1 MKEIRAAARER
12 MKGHCRVCPVCDG
25 KACSGEVP
33 GMGGLGTGASFRNNR
48 EALNACKLNM
58 TALHDAREPRT
69 NCTILG
75 IDLSFPVM
83 AAPIGGVSFNMSD
96 AMSEDDYIF
105 AILEGSRAAGVIG
118 CTGDG
123 VPPFIID
130 AAIKALKACN
140 GHGIPFIKPWEGKE
154 LFEKIDRVLA
164 DGSPIL
170 GVDVD
175 AAGLITLRKM
185 GRPVM
190 PMSVTELE
198 TVVRYVHDMGR
209 KFIVKGIM
217 TPDDAHRAIDAG
229 CDAIVVSNHGGRV
242 LDHCPGTATV
252 LPAIADAVRGKITIL
267 ADGAVRDGVDVLKML
282 ALGADAV
289 LVGRPLCIAA
299 IGGGVEG
306 VTKYWQ
312 QMQGQ
317 LVQAMLLTG
326 CASLADVREHI
337 IYRGPRHR
345 RPPLPAPAAGS
356 FFQRTSSCSFP
367 WIPTVVSPAA
377 CAFPTACPARW
388 AWTRK
393 ATPTS
398 RTNACACT
406 ATTAWPF
413 APRAP
418 SAWTGTILTPPVA
431 SSMPGPSPNSW
442 RPSSRAAAPCAS
454 TGRRTWIRLC
464 CSRCWT

>member
-1 MKEIRAAARER
+1 
-12 MKGHCRVCPVCDG
+12 
-25 KACSGEVP
+25 
-33 GMGGLGTGASFRNNR
+33 
-48 EALNACKLNM
+48 
-58 TALHDAREPRT
+58 
-69 NCTILG
+69 
-75 IDLSFPVM
+75 
-83 AAPIGGVSFNMSD
+83 
-96 AMSEDDYIF
+96 MSEDDYIF

-130 AAIKALKACN
+130 AVVKALKACN

-252 LPAIADAVRGKITIL
+252 LPAIADAVRGRITIL

-306 VTKYWQ
+306 VTRYWQ

-337 IYRGPRHR
+337 IYRG
-345 RPPLPAPAAGS
+345 
-356 FFQRTSSCSFP
+356 
-367 WIPTVVSPAA
+367 
-377 CAFPTACPARW
+377 
-388 AWTRK
+388 
-393 ATPTS
+393 
-398 RTNACACT
+398 
-406 ATTAWPF
+406 
-413 APRAP
+413 
-418 SAWTGTILTPPVA
+418 
-431 SSMPGPSPNSW
+431 
-442 RPSSRAAAPCAS
+442 
-454 TGRRTWIRLC
+454 
-464 CSRCWT
+464 

>member
-25 KACSGEVP
+25 KACAGEVP
-33 GMGGLGTGASFRNNR
+33 GMGGLGT
-48 EALNACKLNM
+48 
-58 TALHDAREPRT
+58 EPRT
-69 NCTILG
+69 GCTILG

-130 AAIKALKACN
+130 AAVKALKACN

-252 LPAIADAVRGKITIL
+252 LPAIADAVRGRITIL

-306 VTKYWQ
+306 VTRYWQ

-337 IYRGPRHR
+337 IYRG
-345 RPPLPAPAAGS
+345 
-356 FFQRTSSCSFP
+356 
-367 WIPTVVSPAA
+367 
-377 CAFPTACPARW
+377 
-388 AWTRK
+388 
-393 ATPTS
+393 
-398 RTNACACT
+398 
-406 ATTAWPF
+406 
-413 APRAP
+413 
-418 SAWTGTILTPPVA
+418 
-431 SSMPGPSPNSW
+431 
-442 RPSSRAAAPCAS
+442 
-454 TGRRTWIRLC
+454 
-464 CSRCWT
+464 

>member
-25 KACSGEVP
+25 KACAGEVP

-69 NCTILG
+69 GCTILG

-130 AAIKALKACN
+130 AAVKALKACN

-229 CDAIVVSNHGGRV
+229 CDAIVVS
-242 LDHCPGTATV
+242 TA
-252 LPAIADAVRGKITIL
+252 
-267 ADGAVRDGVDVLKML
+267 
-282 ALGADAV
+282 
-289 LVGRPLCIAA
+289 
-299 IGGGVEG
+299 
-306 VTKYWQ
+306 
-312 QMQGQ
+312 
-317 LVQAMLLTG
+317 
-326 CASLADVREHI
+326 
-337 IYRGPRHR
+337 
-345 RPPLPAPAAGS
+345 PAPPPCCPPSPMPCAAGS
-356 FFQRTSSCSFP
+356 PS
-367 WIPTVVSPAA
+367 W
-377 CAFPTACPARW
+377 PTAPCVT
-388 AWTRK
+388 AWT
-393 ATPTS
+393 
-398 RTNACACT
+398 
-406 ATTAWPF
+406 
-413 APRAP
+413 
-418 SAWTGTILTPPVA
+418 
-431 SSMPGPSPNSW
+431 
-442 RPSSRAAAPCAS
+442 
-454 TGRRTWIRLC
+454 
-464 CSRCWT
+464 CSRCWPWAPTPCWWAARSASRPSAAVWKA

>member
-130 AAIKALKACN
+130 AAVKALKACN

-198 TVVRYVHDMGR
+198 TVVRYVHDMGA
-209 KFIVKGIM
+209 
-217 TPDDAHRAIDAG
+217 PSHAAE
-229 CDAIVVSNHGGRV
+229 
-242 LDHCPGTATV
+242 
-252 LPAIADAVRGKITIL
+252 
-267 ADGAVRDGVDVLKML
+267 
-282 ALGADAV
+282 ALEMGADAV

-337 IYRGPRHR
+337 IYRG
-345 RPPLPAPAAGS
+345 
-356 FFQRTSSCSFP
+356 
-367 WIPTVVSPAA
+367 
-377 CAFPTACPARW
+377 
-388 AWTRK
+388 
-393 ATPTS
+393 
-398 RTNACACT
+398 
-406 ATTAWPF
+406 
-413 APRAP
+413 
-418 SAWTGTILTPPVA
+418 
-431 SSMPGPSPNSW
+431 
-442 RPSSRAAAPCAS
+442 
-454 TGRRTWIRLC
+454 
-464 CSRCWT
+464 

>member
-130 AAIKALKACN
+130 AAVKALKACN

-229 CDAIVVSNHGGRV
+229 CGSISAADS
-242 LDHCPGTATV
+242 TV
-252 LPAIADAVRGKITIL
+252 P
-267 ADGAVRDGVDVLKML
+267 
-282 ALGADAV
+282 
-289 LVGRPLCIAA
+289 
-299 IGGGVEG
+299 
-306 VTKYWQ
+306 
-312 QMQGQ
+312 
-317 LVQAMLLTG
+317 
-326 CASLADVREHI
+326 
-337 IYRGPRHR
+337 
-345 RPPLPAPAAGS
+345 
-356 FFQRTSSCSFP
+356 
-367 WIPTVVSPAA
+367 
-377 CAFPTACPARW
+377 
-388 AWTRK
+388 
-393 ATPTS
+393 
-398 RTNACACT
+398 
-406 ATTAWPF
+406 
-413 APRAP
+413 
-418 SAWTGTILTPPVA
+418 
-431 SSMPGPSPNSW
+431 
-442 RPSSRAAAPCAS
+442 SRAEIP
-454 TGRRTWIRLC
+454 
-464 CSRCWT
+464 

>member
-130 AAIKALKACN
+130 AAVKALKACN

-154 LFEKIDRVLA
+154 LFEKIDRV
-164 DGSPIL
+164 
-170 GVDVD
+170 
-175 AAGLITLRKM
+175 
-185 GRPVM
+185 
-190 PMSVTELE
+190 
-198 TVVRYVHDMGR
+198 
-209 KFIVKGIM
+209 
-217 TPDDAHRAIDAG
+217 
-229 CDAIVVSNHGGRV
+229 
-242 LDHCPGTATV
+242 
-252 LPAIADAVRGKITIL
+252 L

-337 IYRGPRHR
+337 IYRG
-345 RPPLPAPAAGS
+345 
-356 FFQRTSSCSFP
+356 
-367 WIPTVVSPAA
+367 
-377 CAFPTACPARW
+377 
-388 AWTRK
+388 
-393 ATPTS
+393 
-398 RTNACACT
+398 
-406 ATTAWPF
+406 
-413 APRAP
+413 
-418 SAWTGTILTPPVA
+418 
-431 SSMPGPSPNSW
+431 
-442 RPSSRAAAPCAS
+442 
-454 TGRRTWIRLC
+454 
-464 CSRCWT
+464 